1 MVVVVT
7 RDVVLTGHTRAL
19 EMIARGGPLLP
30 ILDVLISIVHEQTA
44 GSAVA
49 VISVV
54 DVDAPGRRRDVATLP
69 EAGPAEIDAQP
80 RWSTPILSTT
90 GEILGAFCLHFH
102 ERRGPTPDERELVEL
117 LSYTAAIAIERQQAA
132 EIALE
137 ADRRKDEFL
146 AMLAHELRNP
156 LAPIHTA
163 AQLLAFAD
171 RDATIPSRAR
181 LVIERQVE
189 NMTRLIDDLLDVS
202 RITRGMVEL
211 HKTPIDIAQLV
222 ARAVETAAPHLQKR
236 GHRLTVSMPGGPML
250 VNADSTRLEQVIVN
264 VLGNAAKFTGPGG
277 DIAIAVAGEGAAA
290 VTIRVTDN
298 GRGIAPAL
306 LPRVFDMFTQ
316 GSLTLDRTDGG
327 LGIGLT
333 VAHRLVT
340 MHGGSISVRSEGL
353 GCGSEFMV
361 TLPRTGAAAASD
373 NRPPLPPDV
382 QPRRILIVED
392 HSDAADMLA
401 LLLAAQS
408 HQVRTESNG
417 HAALVA
423 ATEFSPDV
431 MLVDVGIPG
440 MSGYD
445 LAERVRSNRTL
456 DHILLIAVT
465 GYGRPQDRTRA
476 LTAGF
481 DHHLIKPVDAAAI
494 AGALADA
501 SRPKRP
507 SGSE

>member
-1 MVVVVT
+1 
-7 RDVVLTGHTRAL
+7 
-19 EMIARGGPLLP
+19 MIAHGGPLPP
-30 ILDVLISIVHEQTA
+30 ILDLLTGILHEQTA

-49 VISVV
+49 VISVL
-54 DVDAPGRRRDVATLP
+54 DVDGLGRRRDAPVPLDGASV
-69 EAGPAEIDAQP
+69 EIDEQA

-90 GEILGAFCLHFH
+90 DQVLGAVGVYSR
-102 ERRGPTPDERELVEL
+102 ERRPPTLEERELVEL
-117 LSYTAAIAIERQQAA
+117 ISNIAAIAIERQQAVD
-132 EIALE
+132 IALE
-137 ADRRKDEFL
+137 EGRRKDEFL

-163 AQLLAFAD
+163 AQLLAFTD
-171 RDATIPSRAR
+171 RDSTIPSRVR
-181 LVIERQVE
+181 LVIERQVQ

-211 HKTPIDIAQLV
+211 HKTPIDIAQLM

-264 VLGNAAKFTGPGG
+264 LLGNAAKFTGPGG
-277 DIAIAVAGEGAAA
+277 DIAIAVAAEGNDAL
-290 VTIRVTDN
+290 TIRVTDN

-316 GSLTLDRTDGG
+316 GSLALDRTDGG

-333 VAHRLVT
+333 VAHRLVA
-340 MHGGSISVRSEGL
+340 MHGGTIGVRSDGP
-353 GCGSEFMV
+353 GCGSEFTV
-361 TLPRTGAAAASD
+361 TLPRTAGAAANDSPAH
-373 NRPPLPPDV
+373 PPRELA
-382 QPRRILIVED
+382 PRRILIVED
-392 HSDAADMLA
+392 HADAAEMLA
-401 LLLAAQS
+401 LLLTAQS
-408 HQVRTESNG
+408 HQVRVESNG
-417 HAALVA
+417 HGALVA
-423 ATEFSPDV
+423 AAEFSPDV

-445 LAERVRSNRTL
+445 LAERIRSNRAL
-456 DHILLIAVT
+456 DHVLLIAVT

-481 DHHLIKPVDAAAI
+481 DHHLVKPVDADAI
-494 AGALADA
+494 AAVLADV
-501 SRPKRP
+501 SRPRRLVIAP
-507 SGSE
+507 PGGE